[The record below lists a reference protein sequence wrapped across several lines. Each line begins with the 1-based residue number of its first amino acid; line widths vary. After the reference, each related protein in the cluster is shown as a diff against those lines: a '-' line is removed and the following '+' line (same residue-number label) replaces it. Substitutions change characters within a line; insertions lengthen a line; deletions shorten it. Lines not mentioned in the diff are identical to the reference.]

1 MVRAIACV
9 IDLLKVTK
17 KSNSSAAWVSLGE
30 DFPLTVIP
38 WITFNWF
45 VMFSWTLV
53 RQRLNAAAWLHIY
66 VWARAARSHFLSVSC
81 DTGREAGAE
90 GRERPAIL
98 GKLLLRRAG
107 SLVQVYTLEREKSF
121 FSLCIPYHFKVL
133 GDLMN

>member
-17 KSNSSAAWVSLGE
+17 KSSSSAAWVSLGE

-66 VWARAARSHFLSVSC
+66 VWSRAARSHFLSVSC
-81 DTGREAGAE
+81 DTGQEAGAE

-121 FSLCIPYHFKVL
+121 FSLCIPYHFKV
-133 GDLMN
+133 